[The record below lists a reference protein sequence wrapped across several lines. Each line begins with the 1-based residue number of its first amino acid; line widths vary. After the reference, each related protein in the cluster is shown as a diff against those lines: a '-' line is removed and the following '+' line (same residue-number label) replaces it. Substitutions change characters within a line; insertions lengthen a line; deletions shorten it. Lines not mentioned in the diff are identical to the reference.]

1 MRATLIALPLLL
13 LFGVTAGV
21 AGCAGDRATGAADGT
36 GAAERPG
43 ATPAGD
49 LPAGRTFVSTAVT
62 QAGTAKP
69 LVTGTT
75 IRLRILEGGR
85 IAVQA
90 GCNTSEGPA
99 RIEAGT
105 LVVDDL
111 ATTEVGCEEAL
122 QQQDEWI
129 AGFFRGRPAW
139 KLDGAT
145 LVLNGKDIEL
155 KMVDN
160 AAGQAARPLVGTRWT
175 VETLVSAGMSSSVPA
190 GTAAFVNF
198 TDDGKVTGSTGCNS
212 FGGTAKVDG
221 AKITFGELIMT
232 KMACDG
238 AAGDLEASVL
248 RVLDQALTY
257 RIDGNRLV
265 LEAPDGSSL
274 ELVG

>member
-1 MRATLIALPLLL
+1 MKATLIALPLLL
-13 LFGVTAGV
+13 VLGAAGV
-21 AGCAGDRATGAADGT
+21 AGCAGDSATGEGT
-36 GAAERPG
+36 GEQPG
-43 ATPAGD
+43 AAPAGD
-49 LPAGRTFVSTAVT
+49 LPAGRTFVSTGVT
-62 QAGTAKP
+62 QAGAAKP

-90 GCNTSEGPA
+90 GCNTSEGAA
-99 RIEAGT
+99 RIDAGA

-111 ATTEVGCEEAL
+111 ATTDVGCEEAL
-122 QQQDEWI
+122 HQQDEWI
-129 AGFFRGRPAW
+129 TGFFRGRPAW
-139 KLDGAT
+139 KLDGEN
-145 LVLNGKDIEL
+145 LVLTGKDIEL

-160 AAGQAARPLVGTRWT
+160 AADKAARPLVGTRWT
-175 VETLVSAGMSSSVPA
+175 VETLVSAGTSSSVPA
-190 GTAAFVNF
+190 GTAAFINF
-198 TDDGKVTGSTGCNS
+198 AEDGKVTGSTGCNS

-221 AKITFGELIMT
+221 NKIDFGELVMT

-248 RVLDQALTY
+248 RVLDQDLTY
-257 RIDGNRLV
+257 RISGGKLV

>member
-1 MRATLIALPLLL
+1 MKATLIIPLML
-13 LFGVTAGV
+13 LFGATAGV
-21 AGCAGDRATGAADGT
+21 AGCAGDRATGEGE
-36 GAAERPG
+36 GERPG
-43 ATPAGD
+43 AAPAGD

-69 LVTGTT
+69 LVTGTS

-90 GCNTSEGPA
+90 GCNTSEGTA
-99 RIEAGT
+99 RLDAGA

-111 ATTEVGCEEAL
+111 ATTDVGCEEAL
-122 QQQDEWI
+122 HQQDEWI

-139 KLDGAT
+139 KLDGNNLLLT
-145 LVLNGKDIEL
+145 GKDIEL

-160 AAGQAARPLVGTRWT
+160 AAGQAARPLTGTRWM
-175 VETLVSAGMSSSVPA
+175 VETLVSAGTSSSVPA
-190 GTAAFVNF
+190 GTAAFITF
-198 TDDGKVTGSTGCNS
+198 ADDGSVTGSTGCNS

-221 AKITFGELIMT
+221 NKITFGELVMT

-248 RVLDQALTY
+248 RVLEQPVTY
-257 RIDGNRLV
+257 RIDGSRLI
-265 LEAPDGSSL
+265 LEAPDANSL
-274 ELVG
+274 ELAG